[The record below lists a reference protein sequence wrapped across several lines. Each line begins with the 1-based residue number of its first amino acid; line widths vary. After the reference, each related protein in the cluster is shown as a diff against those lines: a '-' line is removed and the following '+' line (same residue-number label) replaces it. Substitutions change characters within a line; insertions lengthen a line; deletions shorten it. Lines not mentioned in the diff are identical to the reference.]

1 MPSSPITDVRHTI
14 ISTMKA
20 STIIRFQSKY
30 KLAAIKIDK
39 DDNIKTDF
47 GPVFFALLLVFS
59 GLAGY
64 FLYLRF
70 TSIDSLSFNTVCI
83 EFLAIGL
90 VLGTGFKV
98 LINLPA
104 KNQQTTSSS

>member
-1 MPSSPITDVRHTI
+1 
-14 ISTMKA
+14 MKA
-20 STIIRFQSKY
+20 STIIRFQAKY
-30 KLAAIKIDK
+30 KLSAIKIDK

-47 GPVFFALLLVFS
+47 GLAFFALLLVFS

-70 TSIDSLSFNTVCI
+70 TSIDSLSFNTICI

-90 VLGTGFKV
+90 LLGIGFKV
-98 LINLPA
+98 LISAEFLLMF
-104 KNQQTTSSS
+104 KG